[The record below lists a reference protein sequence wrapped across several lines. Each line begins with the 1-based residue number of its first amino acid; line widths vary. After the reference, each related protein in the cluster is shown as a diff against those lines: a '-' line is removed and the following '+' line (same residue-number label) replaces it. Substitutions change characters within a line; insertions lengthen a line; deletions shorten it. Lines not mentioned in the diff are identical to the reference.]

1 MPLLHRSSLFVLLL
15 ALVLPAYALADERD
29 EDLEDDE
36 VLIQR
41 LPDSMYEMIR
51 ERFPDADIQRATLEI
66 EGDEVEFE
74 VRLVSEGA
82 AYEVE
87 FEPDED
93 SIDDDN
99 VERLGGDAE
108 RNENDLYDDDQHR

>member
-1 MPLLHRSSLFVLLL
+1 MPLLRLAPLL
-15 ALVLPAYALADERD
+15 ALLLVMVLPAFALADERD

-51 ERFPDADIQRATLEI
+51 DRFPDADIQRATLEI

-74 VRLVSEGA
+74 VRLVSKGT

-87 FEPDED
+87 FEAGED

-99 VERLGGDAE
+99 VERLGGDAD